1 MFRSTEL
8 QKRQQITS
16 KLLFRHETMLFITMI
31 VFGVVVNS
39 INPAFLT
46 ADNLF
51 DILKTSSITGMMAL
65 GVMVVMISGGMD
77 ISFTAIATVSMGI
90 TVRLLIALGQ
100 GNIVVAFLVAGIIG
114 ALLGSI
120 NGFLVYQFKLPT
132 LIVTLGTS
140 SIFHGLLLSI
150 LKIPYLYTVPGYY
163 FEFGKLSLFSFS
175 TADGTVIG
183 LSSLTVLLFVMACL
197 VWLILRF
204 TMVGRGIYAIGGSIE
219 AAKRAGF
226 NIIFI
231 QLFIYSFIGFTAG
244 VASIEYVVMFRHVHP
259 FNMMNMMLNVIAA
272 VVLGGTSITGG
283 SGTVIGTLLGVWMI
297 YMITNSLI
305 LMGIPSEWESVA
317 IGFIIIL
324 SIGVNA
330 YQKSLRKVEVKI
342 IET

>member
-1 MFRSTEL
+1 MLRSTEL
-8 QKRQQITS
+8 QKQQQITS
-16 KLLFRHETMLFITMI
+16 KLLFRHETILFIIMI

-39 INPAFLT
+39 INPAFLKVE
-46 ADNLF
+46 NLF

-77 ISFTAIATVSMGI
+77 ISFTAIATVSMGV
-90 TVRLLIALGQ
+90 TVRMLIAVDK

-114 ALLGSI
+114 ALLGCI
-120 NGFLVYQFKLPT
+120 NGFLVYRFKLPT

-163 FEFGKLSLFSFS
+163 SDFSRLSLFTFT
-175 TADGTVIG
+175 TADGAVVG
-183 LSSLTVLLFVMACL
+183 FSYLTVLLFVMACV

-226 NIIFI
+226 NILFI
-231 QLFIYSFIGFTAG
+231 QLFIYSFIGFVSG

-272 VVLGGTSITGG
+272 VVLGGTSINGG
-283 SGTVIGTLLGVWMI
+283 TGTVLGTLFGVWMI

-305 LMGIPSEWESVA
+305 LMGIPSEWESVV
-317 IGFIIIL
+317 IGFILIL

-342 IET
+342 IES